1 MQKVGTK
8 EVKRMTLGS
17 KDGNQPGRIIN
28 KGRKKKKKTKNE
40 KKLRKH
46 MTKNKRSDGD
56 MKEDVRR
63 NWRRIEN
70 QERDREQEGGTSWQE
85 KLKRGKKYGQYRR

>member
-28 KGRKKKKKTKNE
+28 KGRKKKKTKNE

-56 MKEDVRR
+56 MKNEEKT
-63 NWRRIEN
+63 RIVIE
-70 QERDREQEGGTSWQE
+70 EEKRKETSKIIE
-85 KLKRGKKYGQYRR
+85 KAEIESSKE